1 MLSELARHHA
11 AGVFL
16 SITTLDTE
24 LRKVMEPRTSP
35 PAARLAAIREL
46 AAAGIPVGVNVA
58 PIIPGLTD
66 HEMPAILKAAAE
78 AGATSA
84 GYTVVRLPYAVAPL
98 FEKWLETHFPD
109 RKEKVLNR
117 LRAMRGGKL
126 YDAQWG
132 KRFSGEGI
140 FAEQIAQMFE
150 VARRKAGIQKRQAA
164 NFPRRHFVVQAARNF
179 RYSPDVQ
186 TLVEDFLQYLRHERG
201 QSDNT
206 AKTYAA
212 LLGKFTAWAAK
223 QNLTDWKSVELKHL
237 MAFLQHER
245 ARPLADEPE
254 ESTKRLSGESVY
266 LEIAALRAFYKF
278 AENEKFLPANIAENL
293 SLPRRW
299 KRLPKA
305 LSNDEIAKL
314 LAPETPETPE
324 NLCDQAIL
332 ELAYASGLR
341 LSELK
346 NLRLEQLHLDAGF
359 INVIGKGNKERV
371 VPVGK
376 KAVESLNR
384 YIEIGRPKLV
394 TAKSPANV
402 FLTKRGTP
410 FAAVTL
416 WLHIKNRVRRA
427 GVERNITPHML
438 RHSFATHLLEHGAD
452 LRVIQ
457 ELLGHANIS
466 TTEIYTHVTG
476 NRLRE
481 IHRKFH
487 PRA

>member
-1 MLSELARHHA
+1 M
-11 AGVFL
+11 
-16 SITTLDTE
+16 
-24 LRKVMEPRTSP
+24 
-35 PAARLAAIREL
+35 
-46 AAAGIPVGVNVA
+46 
-58 PIIPGLTD
+58 
-66 HEMPAILKAAAE
+66 
-78 AGATSA
+78 
-84 GYTVVRLPYAVAPL
+84 
-98 FEKWLETHFPD
+98 
-109 RKEKVLNR
+109 
-117 LRAMRGGKL
+117 
-126 YDAQWG
+126 
-132 KRFSGEGI
+132 
-140 FAEQIAQMFE
+140 
-150 VARRKAGIQKRQAA
+150 
-164 NFPRRHFVVQAARNF
+164 
-179 RYSPDVQ
+179 Q

-212 LLGKFTAWAAK
+212 LLGKFIAWAAK

-245 ARPLADEPE
+245 ARNLMPVGRASSRAGLGAEKQSGGSSGVSPYQNPPR
-254 ESTKRLSGESVY
+254 RLSGESVY
-266 LEIAALRAFYKF
+266 LEIAALRSLYRF
-278 AENEKFLPANIAENL
+278 AENEKLLPANIAENL

-305 LSNDEIAKL
+305 LSNDEISKL

-332 ELAYASGLR
+332 ELGYASGLR

-371 VPVGK
+371 VPVGR
-376 KAVESLNR
+376 KAVEALNR
-384 YIEIGRPKLV
+384 FIEAGRPKLV
-394 TAKSPANV
+394 TPKSPAAV
-402 FLTKRGTP
+402 FLTKLGTP

-416 WLHIKNRVRRA
+416 WLRIKNRVRRA
-427 GVERNITPHML
+427 GVSRNVTPHML

-476 NRLRE
+476 SRLRE

>member
-1 MLSELARHHA
+1 M
-11 AGVFL
+11 
-16 SITTLDTE
+16 
-24 LRKVMEPRTSP
+24 
-35 PAARLAAIREL
+35 
-46 AAAGIPVGVNVA
+46 
-58 PIIPGLTD
+58 
-66 HEMPAILKAAAE
+66 
-78 AGATSA
+78 
-84 GYTVVRLPYAVAPL
+84 
-98 FEKWLETHFPD
+98 
-109 RKEKVLNR
+109 
-117 LRAMRGGKL
+117 
-126 YDAQWG
+126 
-132 KRFSGEGI
+132 
-140 FAEQIAQMFE
+140 
-150 VARRKAGIQKRQAA
+150 
-164 NFPRRHFVVQAARNF
+164 
-179 RYSPDVQ
+179 Q

-201 QSDNT
+201 QAEHT
-206 AKTYAA
+206 QKTYAA
-212 LLGKFTAWAAK
+212 LLNKFTTWAAK

-245 ARPLADEPE
+245 ARNLLPVGQASSRAGLGA
-254 ESTKRLSGESVY
+254 TKQNGGGSSVASPHQNSLRRLSSESVY
-266 LEIAALRAFYKF
+266 LEIAALRAFYRF
-278 AENEKFLPANIAENL
+278 AENEKLLPTNVAENL

-305 LSNDEIAKL
+305 LTDDEITKL
-314 LAPETPETPE
+314 LAPDSAEQPTPGS
-324 NLCDQAIL
+324 LCDQAIL

-341 LSELK
+341 LAELK

-376 KAVESLNR
+376 KAVAALNR

-394 TAKSPANV
+394 TPRSPANV
-402 FLTKRGTP
+402 FLTRRGTP

-416 WLHIKNRVRRA
+416 WLHIKQRVRRA
-427 GVERNITPHML
+427 GVSRNITPHML

-476 NRLRE
+476 SRLRD